1 MGGEVKKRAAVIW
14 VPPAD
19 KLECSGA
26 LIDLVVSG
34 LDTCPMA
41 TALSAPDLAPMQ
53 WHMPSPR
60 RAQGPGRHQQPKC
73 TAALRPSKVAAG
85 QQDTVGHGWRWV
97 PQHPGVL
104 RAGCCRG
111 GRRGPFK
118 RGGGRTM
125 AIITLA
131 LEVTPVPL
139 RFHLGRGG
147 GDGPLPGGGGEPS
160 PAEPGGEGRPGPTRP
175 GAARGRPLP
184 RVTAGLAPG
193 PRRRLRA
200 ASCRRP

>member
-1 MGGEVKKRAAVIW
+1 MSNGHGVVCSRPDTHAAAYAFTTPSARA
-14 VPPAD
+14 
-19 KLECSGA
+19 GQ
-26 LIDLVVSG
+26 
-34 LDTCPMA
+34 T
-41 TALSAPDLAPMQ
+41 SA
-53 WHMPSPR
+53 
-60 RAQGPGRHQQPKC
+60 AQAG

-85 QQDTVGHGWRWV
+85 QQDAMGHGWRCV
-97 PQHPGVL
+97 LQHPGAL
-104 RAGCCRG
+104 RAGRSRA

-193 PRRRLRA
+193 PRRRRLRA